1 MSDLKQL
8 GSLAKEASRVL
19 ATMGTNEKNHALT
32 MVADGLE
39 ADAAEILAENEKDME
54 KGRER
59 GMPEGLLD
67 RLLLTPSR
75 IRQMAE
81 GLRQVVALD
90 DPIGEVLSMKNRPNG
105 LTIGKKRV
113 PIGVVG
119 MIYEARPNV
128 TADAFGLCFKT
139 GNAVILKGG
148 SDALYSNMAMVASI
162 KRSLKKAGVTEHALE
177 LITDTDREITNRFM
191 KMNEYLDV
199 LIPRGGAGLIR
210 AVVNN
215 ATVPVI
221 SLFRKEQ
228 LKSLSHVFRQRLVRY
243 FIAPGAFLFRDNN
256 LSNLLLAHIRN
267 ELVYGCLYRSFRF
280 KNLFCD
286 FIINCFHSFCCCF
299 F

>member
-39 ADAAEILAENEKDME
+39 ADAAEILVENEKDME
-54 KGRER
+54 KGREG

-105 LTIGKKRV
+105 LIIGKKRV

-119 MIYEARPNV
+119 MTMRQGQMSRQMLSDSALRPE
-128 TADAFGLCFKT
+128 
-139 GNAVILKGG
+139 
-148 SDALYSNMAMVASI
+148 M
-162 KRSLKKAGVTEHALE
+162 
-177 LITDTDREITNRFM
+177 
-191 KMNEYLDV
+191 
-199 LIPRGGAGLIR
+199 P
-210 AVVNN
+210 
-215 ATVPVI
+215 
-221 SLFRKEQ
+221 
-228 LKSLSHVFRQRLVRY
+228 
-243 FIAPGAFLFRDNN
+243 
-256 LSNLLLAHIRN
+256 
-267 ELVYGCLYRSFRF
+267 
-280 KNLFCD
+280 
-286 FIINCFHSFCCCF
+286 
-299 F
+299 